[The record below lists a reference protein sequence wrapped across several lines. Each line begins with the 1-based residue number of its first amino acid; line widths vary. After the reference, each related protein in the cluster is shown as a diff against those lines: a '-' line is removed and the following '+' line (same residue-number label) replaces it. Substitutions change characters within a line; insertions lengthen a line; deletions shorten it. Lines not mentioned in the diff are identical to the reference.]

1 MVLTVGAVA
10 ARLGVAPETVR
21 SWERRYGLAPGGRS
35 PGGHRRYTEVD
46 CARLVLMQRLVSEGA
61 MPAKAAAT
69 VLSTPAEE
77 VANRVPALGRAGA
90 SEVVVDGAVAGGTV
104 AGAAAV
110 GAGSGPAG
118 RRRAGGA
125 GGRSL
130 AMPGASAEARGLAR
144 AASRLDADAV
154 MELLGN
160 LLVERG
166 AVATWDEV
174 LRPVLV
180 AVGERWERTG
190 EGVDVEHLL
199 SEVTTDALRAHRA
212 RQLRAVPGRCVLLAC
227 APEDEHVLP
236 LHVAAVALAERRVPV
251 RLLGPRVPP
260 SALASATRRLRA
272 SGVLVWKQRA
282 EGPPADLGSLPQM
295 RPRLVLAVGG
305 PGWSADDVPPGA
317 RLVGSL
323 ASAVAVLQVA
333 PR

>member
-46 CARLVLMQRLVSEGA
+46 CARLVLMQRLVAEGA
-61 MPAKAAAT
+61 MPARAAAT

-77 VANRVPALGRAGA
+77 VAVGVPPTEQARQREMAPG
-90 SEVVVDGAVAGGTV
+90 VIAGGSL
-104 AGAAAV
+104 AGMAG
-110 GAGSGPAG
+110 GAGPAPG
-118 RRRAGGA
+118 ERRRPGAA

-130 AMPGASAEARGLAR
+130 AMPGACAEARGLAR
-144 AASRLDADAV
+144 AASRLDAEAV
-154 MELLGN
+154 LDLLGN

-190 EGVDVEHLL
+190 EGVEVEHLL
-199 SEVTTDALRAHRA
+199 SEATTDALRAHRA
-212 RQLRAVPGRCVLLAC
+212 RQLRPVPGRCVLLAC

-282 EGPPADLGSLPQM
+282 DGPPADLTGLPQM
-295 RPRLVLAVGG
+295 RPRLVLVVGG
-305 PGWSADDVPPGA
+305 PGWSPDGVPPGA

-323 ASAVAVLQVA
+323 SSAVAVLQVA

>member
-21 SWERRYGLAPGGRS
+21 SWERRYGLAPGARS

-46 CARLVLMQRLVSEGA
+46 CARLVLMQRLVAEGA
-61 MPAKAAAT
+61 MPAQAAAT
-69 VLSTPAEE
+69 VLSTPAGE
-77 VANRVPALGRAGA
+77 VSLRVPAPARAA
-90 SEVVVDGAVAGGTV
+90 AREAVVGEGVGT
-104 AGAAAV
+104 AAAV
-110 GAGSGPAG
+110 GAGLGPAVQ
-118 RRRAGGA
+118 RRAGGA

-130 AMPGASAEARGLAR
+130 AVPGASAEARGLAR
-144 AASRLDADAV
+144 AVSRLDADAV
-154 MELLGN
+154 MDLLGN
-160 LLVERG
+160 LFVERG
-166 AVATWDEV
+166 VVATWDEV

-180 AVGERWERTG
+180 AVGERWERSG
-190 EGVDVEHLL
+190 EGVEVEHLL
-199 SEVTTDALRAHRA
+199 CEATTDALRAHRA

-251 RLLGPRVPP
+251 RLLGPRVPA

-272 SGVLVWKQRA
+272 SGVLVWRQRA
-282 EGPPADLGSLPQM
+282 EGTPVDLAGLPQM
-295 RPRLVLAVGG
+295 RPRLVLVVGG
-305 PGWSADDVPPGA
+305 PGWSPDSVPPGA